1 MRKRL
6 LFPLL
11 AAIFMAMFLLP
22 ASALAAEAGSAQ
34 ELLAALSGEGPA
46 DIRLTGPAKKI
57 FSGIIEPEFLTVK

>member
-6 LFPLL
+6 LLPLL

-34 ELLAALSGEGPA
+34 ELLAALSG
-46 DIRLTGPAKKI
+46 
-57 FSGIIEPEFLTVK
+57 

>member
-6 LFPLL
+6 LLPLL

-46 DIRLTGPAKKI
+46 EIRLTGPRSSLPPCPGRGRRR
-57 FSGIIEPEFLTVK
+57 SG